1 MKRRLILILSALM
14 ITAAITPVY
23 AADEWTQMQTQ
34 ANRIATIARAMGLPE
49 DNPIIAEASRIWWEE
64 NVRMTREA
72 EERAEAEAELQA
84 FLQEHNADV
93 IRMAKAMYCEAR
105 GISSKRE
112 LSMICWAILNRV
124 DSPLF
129 PNTIAGVVTPGQVAY
144 RSGAP
149 TVNDHGIDL
158 VALAQDVLVRYWKE
172 KHGET
177 NVGRTLPAGYVYYA
191 GDGHHNYFREH
202 YRGRGSY
209 NFGLWDPYS

>member
-1 MKRRLILILSALM
+1 VKRRWLIILISALLVL
-14 ITAAITPVY
+14 AAISPVY
-23 AADEWTQMQTQ
+23 AGWSKLQDQMHSIAQT
-34 ANRIATIARAMGLPE
+34 AREAGLSE
-49 DNPIIAEASRIWWEE
+49 DSPIITEASRIWWEE

-72 EERAEAEAELQA
+72 EERAEAEAELQG
-84 FLQEHNADV
+84 FLQEHNADAV
-93 IRMAKAMYCEAR
+93 RMAKAMYCEAR

-129 PNTIAGVVTPGQVAY
+129 PNTISGVITPGQIAY

-158 VALAQDVLVRYWKE
+158 VALAQDVLTRYWKE

-177 NVGRTLPAGYVYYA
+177 NVGRTLPPGYVYYA
-191 GDGHHNYFREH
+191 GDGYHNYFREQ

-209 NFGLWDPYS
+209 NFGLWDPYN